1 MDQRIDALFHQQK
14 AYQRSNK
21 LLELRQRIA
30 HLKKLK
36 DVINRHES
44 DIFEALAAD
53 LRKSEFEAA
62 VTEIY
67 FVYSEIDF
75 AIKHL
80 SNWVKPR
87 RARPTV
93 ASLFAKNRIIY
104 EPKGTCLIIAPWNY
118 PFQLT
123 MSPLVS
129 ALAAGNTVII
139 KPSEYSPHTAAIIAT
154 ILDEAFDTS
163 VVYCALGDQ
172 AVSETLLKLP
182 FDHIF
187 FTGSTQVG
195 KIVMRAAAEHLSTI
209 TLELGGKSP
218 VLVERSADLEAT
230 AEKVAWG
237 KLINAGQ
244 TCIAPD
250 YVLIHHS
257 QEEKFIQHFKT
268 AATRLIYKENGT
280 IDSSSYAKI
289 INTKHMAR
297 LHALLE
303 DAVLQGA
310 EIAWQGENNLEDS
323 ISPTLLRSVKLESRI
338 MEEEIFGPLL
348 PIVTYTDIEEAID
361 FIRSKPKP
369 LALYIFSS
377 NAKSINHI
385 IKSTSAGGTCVNDV
399 ILHVSNPHLP
409 FGGVNHSGMGG
420 SHGYFGFKAFSH
432 ERSVMYQS
440 RIPIS
445 KLIYP
450 PYSNKGWVLRFLKR
464 WM

>member
-1 MDQRIDALFHQQK
+1 MHQRIDLLFHQQK
-14 AYQRSNK
+14 AYQHSNK
-21 LLELRQRIA
+21 LLDVQQRIH

-36 DVINRHES
+36 DVINRHEPEV
-44 DIFEALAAD
+44 FKALSAD

-80 SNWVKPR
+80 SGWVRPR
-87 RARPTV
+87 RVKSTV
-93 ASLFAKNRIIY
+93 SSLFAKNRIIY

-139 KPSEYSPHTAAIIAT
+139 KPSEYSPHTAAIIAA
-154 ILDEAFDTS
+154 ILEEAFDKT
-163 VVYCALGDQ
+163 VVSCFLGGQ
-172 AVSETLLKLP
+172 EISEALLKLP

-187 FTGSTQVG
+187 FTGSTPVG

-218 VLVERSADLEAT
+218 VLIDPSADLEKT

-257 QEEKFIQHFKT
+257 QEEKFIQYFRA
-268 AATRLIYKENGT
+268 AATRLIYGEKGM
-280 IDSSSYAKI
+280 IDPDSYAKI
-289 INTKHMAR
+289 INTRHMAR
-297 LHALLE
+297 LQLLLE
-303 DAVLQGA
+303 EAIENGA
-310 EIAWQGENNLEDS
+310 EVVWQGKNDLEDS
-323 ISPTLLRSVKLESRI
+323 IPPTLLRKVNKQSRI

-348 PIVTYTDIEEAID
+348 PLVTYTNLDEALD
-361 FIRSKPKP
+361 FIQSKPKP
-369 LALYIFSS
+369 LALYIFS
-377 NAKSINHI
+377 NNTKSTEHI

-450 PYSNKGWVLRFLKR
+450 PYSNKGWVLKFLKR

>member
-1 MDQRIDALFHQQK
+1 MHQKVDVLFHQQK

-21 LLELRQRIA
+21 LFEVRQRID

-36 DVINRHES
+36 DVIQRHEPE
-44 DIFEALAAD
+44 IFNALSTD

-104 EPKGTCLIIAPWNY
+104 EPKGSCLIIAPWNY

-129 ALAAGNTVII
+129 ALAAGNTAII
-139 KPSEYSPHTAAIIAT
+139 KPSEYSPHTAAIIAA

-163 VVYCALGDQ
+163 VVYCALGGQ
-172 AVSETLLKLP
+172 EVSETLLKLP

-218 VLVERSADLEAT
+218 ALIHSSADLEKT

-268 AATRLIYKENGT
+268 AATRLIYGENGT
-280 IDSSSYAKI
+280 IDPNSYAKI
-289 INTKHMAR
+289 INGKHMAR
-297 LHALLE
+297 LNLLIE
-303 DAVLQGA
+303 DAIQHGA
-310 EIAWQGENNLEDS
+310 EIAWQGQNNLEDS
-323 ISPTLLRSVKLESRI
+323 ISPTILRNVKPESRI
-338 MEEEIFGPLL
+338 LEEEIFGPLL
-348 PIVTYTDIEEAID
+348 PIVTYSDIEEAID

-377 NAKSINHI
+377 NTRAIDHI

-399 ILHVSNPHLP
+399 ILHVSNPNLP

-440 RIPIS
+440 RIPMS

-450 PYSNKGWVLRFLKR
+450 PYSNKGWVLKFLKR

>member
-1 MDQRIDALFHQQK
+1 MQQRVDLLFHQQK
-14 AYQRSNK
+14 TSRTSNT
-21 LLELRQRIA
+21 LLEVRQRIH

-36 DVINRHES
+36 DVIHRYEPE
-44 DIFEALAAD
+44 IFKALSAD
-53 LRKSEFEAA
+53 LRKSKFEAA

-75 AIKHL
+75 ALKNL
-80 SNWVKPR
+80 SRWVRPQ
-87 RARPTV
+87 RAKSTV
-93 ASLFAKNRIIY
+93 SSLFTKNRIIY
-104 EPKGTCLIIAPWNY
+104 EPKGNCLIIAPWNY

-129 ALAAGNTVII
+129 ALAAGNSVII
-139 KPSEYSPHTAAIIAT
+139 KPSEYSPHTAAVLAT
-154 ILDEAFDTS
+154 ILDEAFDKS
-163 VVYCALGDQ
+163 VVACIQGGQ
-172 AVSETLLKLP
+172 EVSEALLKLP

-187 FTGSTQVG
+187 FTGSTPVG

-218 VLVERSADLEAT
+218 VLIDPSADLEKT

-250 YVLIHHS
+250 YVLLHHS
-257 QEEKFIQHFKT
+257 QEKEFIHYFSA
-268 AATRLIYKENGT
+268 AATRLIYRENGM
-280 IDSSSYAKI
+280 IDPDTYAKI
-289 INTKHMAR
+289 INTRHMSR
-297 LHALLE
+297 LQLLLE
-303 DAVLQGA
+303 DAIGKGA
-310 EIAWQGENNLEDS
+310 EVVWQGDNDLEDS
-323 ISPTLLRSVKLESRI
+323 IPPTLLRKVNIESRI

-348 PIVTYTDIEEAID
+348 PLVTYTDLDEALD
-361 FIRSKPKP
+361 FVQSKPKP

-377 NAKSINHI
+377 NTKSTQHI

-450 PYSNKGWVLRFLKR
+450 PYSKKGWVLKFLKR